1 MKSLPNK
8 HQPGGL
14 LPLLLCALTLTVS
27 GCASQPVEVPV
38 AVECPRPPKID
49 PSMLEPTPT
58 QYLLPPELRRTARKP
73 Q

>member
-1 MKSLPNK
+1 MQSSSNRLTPV
-8 HQPGGL
+8 GL
-14 LPLLLCALTLTVS
+14 RLLLVCAATLAVS

-38 AVECPRPPKID
+38 AVECPRQPKID